1 MILKERF
8 SEYGFEKRMLN
19 TFIHEIDDNR
29 VQNTSFTSATH
40 KEKHAIYLSPV
51 IGFSY
56 KNANRLFTQL
66 MELPFEYPEYIYTT
80 ISSPLGYLMP
90 VNDFKEWHFTNVF
103 LHN

>member
-1 MILKERF
+1 
-8 SEYGFEKRMLN
+8 MLN

-29 VQNTSFTSATH
+29 VQNISFTSATH